1 MFNTIKNL
9 FFLLIVAFT
18 LSNCER
24 EITVDLPDHNEKIV
38 VEGSIESGSPPIVY
52 LSRNFPYFGS
62 FDLAAFQSNF
72 VKGAEIVISDG
83 IKTATLDEICWSTLS
98 DLERQ
103 IFAEAAGIDLE
114 FVPEDFDFCL
124 YTFFDFE
131 PEIIGEYGKT
141 YTMNI
146 TTAEGENL
154 FAQTT
159 IPNPAPLDSVWYE
172 PHNNPEA
179 DTLWRVYMQI
189 NDPDTLGNYY
199 RYYTQQNDEPLYPG
213 LNSVFDDLLINGLS
227 LPVPIDRA
235 QPQGSEFEFETYGYF
250 KTGDTVRVRW
260 DAIDQQTYTF
270 WADLERLANS
280 AGPFSSSTKVNFNIE
295 GGIGIWA
302 GYAISTNETFVIE
315 E

>member
-1 MFNTIKNL
+1 M
-9 FFLLIVAFT
+9 
-18 LSNCER
+18 
-24 EITVDLPDHNEKIV
+24 
-38 VEGSIESGSPPIVY
+38 
-52 LSRNFPYFGS
+52 
-62 FDLAAFQSNF
+62 
-72 VKGAEIVISDG
+72 
-83 IKTATLDEICWSTLS
+83 
-98 DLERQ
+98 ERQ

-154 FAQTT
+154 FAQTS

-172 PHNNPEA
+172 PHNDPQN

-213 LNSVFDDLLINGLS
+213 LNSVFDDLLLNGLS

-235 QPQGSEFEFETYGYF
+235 QPQGLEFDFVSYGYF
-250 KTGDTVRVRW
+250 KTGDTVTVRW

-302 GYAISTNETFVIE
+302 GYAISSNETFVIE